1 MPTRSHE
8 VNVYWC
14 LYFVVRKASAFEDHD
29 ETLQMST
36 KRHYRCQRTV
46 IVASLPPREYRN
58 VNMIRPPSLTCT
70 HIKICVQS
78 IWITYT
84 KYYNNSTKHLQLIKT
99 GTVGYD
105 SKCEIQFEQ
114 QESLTISEVLM
125 NVPIKSRFMLIC
137 ILRDSFTIHFRRTF
151 IANGC
156 GCAARCINIELLF
169 FDSDFALG
177 RTTFKI
183 HPLLPPGQWK
193 DSTDIGVA
201 PCPGV
206 NGNDALSG
214 TVHSSKTKMKH
225 PIGYSDRGG
234 TQKKAA
240 IEPLRQTTNVGM
252 VVPRTF
258 DREGV
263 SLDLSLTTFKR
274 FDVFPLI
281 VRWHARWTL

>member
-1 MPTRSHE
+1 MPPFSTTRSHE

-183 HPLLPPGQWK
+183 HPLLPQ
-193 DSTDIGVA
+193 
-201 PCPGV
+201 V
-206 NGNDALSG
+206 NER
-214 TVHSSKTKMKH
+214 T
-225 PIGYSDRGG
+225 
-234 TQKKAA
+234 
-240 IEPLRQTTNVGM
+240 RQTLALLH
-252 VVPRTF
+252 VPGSTAMMHCLEPYTVAKPKWNIQLAIVTVAAPKKKRQSSRW
-258 DREGV
+258 DRPRM
-263 SLDLSLTTFKR
+263 SA
-274 FDVFPLI
+274 
-281 VRWHARWTL
+281 W